1 VPLSVPPNAVNRQY
15 LRTKADR
22 MGHLF
27 AFEV

>member
-1 VPLSVPPNAVNRQY
+1 VPPNALNRQY

-22 MGHLF
+22 MGHLL